1 MQDAMASVG
10 LQTTHLITSEG
21 APTGLAHT
29 LETYLR
35 YRADVL
41 NTTVKSNLMTAARA
55 RAAYEEMKVRF
66 NPQRPVPMNKQK
78 VDGCFS
84 RLVNPIGLWE
94 IKELLHHMLH
104 MGYVDE
110 ALFGYETVERLPEIV
125 REWVEEFYSREAGT
139 SRY

>member
-1 MQDAMASVG
+1 
-10 LQTTHLITSEG
+10 
-21 APTGLAHT
+21 
-29 LETYLR
+29 
-35 YRADVL
+35 
-41 NTTVKSNLMTAARA
+41 
-55 RAAYEEMKVRF
+55 MKVRF